1 MVYIYNGILFSHKK
15 KWSTDRYSNMDESQ
29 NMMQSE
35 RSQKQKAETSHMIPL
50 CEKSRI
56 GKPTHRVQIEMP
68 EAGGGKNED
77 SLKDTVS
84 FTSHEKVWNCFEI
97 R

>member
-15 KWSTDRYSNMDESQ
+15 KWSTDRCYNMDESQ

-35 RSQKQKAETSHMIPL
+35 KSQQSKGESYHMIPL
-50 CEKSRI
+50 CEKSRRGTPI
-56 GKPTHRVQIEMP
+56 NRIQIEMS

-77 SLKDTVS
+77 CLKDIVS
-84 FTSHEKVWNCFEI
+84 FPSHEKDWNCFEMS
-97 R
+97 